1 VSIFK
6 TGHVRAQGFFSRF
19 ALALV
24 ISSGLVGCGGGGGSS
39 NESADLTITYN
50 YANANNTDLLV
61 FKQQALAP
69 QADGLEGHKP
79 HFQLASG
86 VLPTGMSLNPD
97 TGVISGRPTGVTET
111 TATVRLTVAGYDG
124 SLDTDVR
131 LSVAPFFASYSTDF
145 VSLQKGVAMDAM
157 VPSASSYDGSVSVQY
172 ALWPEGASMPPG
184 LSFDTATGTISGTP
198 TAAGSY
204 AVSVVGVA
212 SYGGNTSQADM
223 RVDFFVE

>member
-1 VSIFK
+1 MSIFD
-6 TGHVRAQGFFSRF
+6 TGHARALGFPLRF
-19 ALALV
+19 GL
-24 ISSGLVGCGGGGGSS
+24 GLVAACGLVACGGGGSS
-39 NESADLTITYN
+39 HESADLSITYN
-50 YANANNTDLLV
+50 YANANNTTLLV
-61 FKQQALAP
+61 FKDQSLAP

-86 VLPTGMSLNPD
+86 VLPGGMNLNPD
-97 TGVISGRPTGVTET
+97 TGVISGRPTAVTQT

-131 LSVAPFFASYSTDF
+131 LSVAPFSASYSTDF
-145 VSLQKGVAMDAM
+145 VQLLKGQAMDALT
-157 VPSASSYDGSVSVQY
+157 PSASSYDGSVSVQY

-184 LSFDTATGTISGTP
+184 LSFDPATGTISGTP

-204 AVSVVGVA
+204 AVYVVGMA
-212 SYGGNTSQADM
+212 SYAGNTSQTDM